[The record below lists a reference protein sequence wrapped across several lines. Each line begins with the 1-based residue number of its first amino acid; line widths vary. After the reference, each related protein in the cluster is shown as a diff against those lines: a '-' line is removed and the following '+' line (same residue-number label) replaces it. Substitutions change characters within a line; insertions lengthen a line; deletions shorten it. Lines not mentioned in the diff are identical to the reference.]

1 MKPLRVLLA
10 SLLMASPAVAVTTG
24 TLSGSTTIAYA
35 CDMTLPGDITMTQ
48 SSTSLASGTDTMP
61 YAQND
66 GTDYSLSALTV
77 TSPAGSPLA
86 VGTITFIDKDAATVV
101 TNSSEA
107 TSALG
112 NIVGV
117 ESGTGSVTASITDT
131 VLAAGD
137 YTVSST
143 ISCSETP

>member
-10 SLLMASPAVAVTTG
+10 SLLIASPAAAVTTG
-24 TLSGSTTIAYA
+24 TLSGSTTIPYA
-35 CDMTLPGDITMTQ
+35 CDMTLPGDITMTPG
-48 SSTSLASGTDTMP
+48 TTTATGTDTMP
-61 YAQND
+61 YAQNA

-77 TSPAGSPLA
+77 TRAAGSPLA
-86 VGTITFIDKDAATVV
+86 VGTITFTDKDAATVV
-101 TNSSEA
+101 TNSSES